1 MIGKV
6 LTSELIAKAGQL
18 RQEGY
23 TIREIADELNVP
35 ASRVERALLLSNNNT
50 PVSPPMVEQSQSVA
64 VEPNQQALIDEQLR
78 IDAEKKRLA
87 EWEQSLLARSTP
99 YAFTSNQHAQEL
111 DALAKQATAIAES
124 QRLLDDRKAEL
135 NQLLRSLPERE
146 EQYEQFRLRA
156 RQEKLVNRYNGAIQ
170 ELLDNCDDI
179 KWSGDDVEDYL
190 EKLEGLKTKTTQ
202 FCDANQIDERR
213 LLMFK
218 GLEFL
223 INDVSEEQ
231 QEQTSGFFASSSVN
245 FDYSD
250 AYRDKIKAFMVER
263 FDQQEPSLP
272 GAVIPTPT
280 TPAADP
286 DDDDDFGE
294 E

>member
-1 MIGKV
+1 MNGKV
-6 LTSELIAKAGQL
+6 LTSELIARAGQL
-18 RQEGY
+18 RQQGY
-23 TIREIADELNVP
+23 TIREIADELAVP
-35 ASRVERALLLSNNNT
+35 ASRVERALLLSNNT
-50 PVSPPMVEQSQSVA
+50 PVPTPPVEQSQPA
-64 VEPNQQALIDEQLR
+64 PVEFNQQVLIDEQLR
-78 IDAEKKRLA
+78 IDAEKKRLT

-99 YAFTSNQHAQEL
+99 YAFTSNQHAKEL
-111 DALAKQATAIAES
+111 DALAKQATAISES

-156 RQEKLVNRYNGAIQ
+156 RQEKLVNRYNGAVQ

-190 EKLEGLKTKTTQ
+190 DKLESLKTKLTQ

-213 LLMFK
+213 LLMYK

-223 INDVSEEQ
+223 IDNISEEQ

-245 FDYSD
+245 FDYGPIH
-250 AYRDKIKAFMVER
+250 RTKVKAFMVER
-263 FDQQEPSLP
+263 FEQQEPSLP
-272 GAVIPTPT
+272 GAVLPTPA
-280 TPAADP
+280 TPPADA
-286 DDDDDFGE
+286 DDDDDFDDE
-294 E
+294 